1 MEKCYVNVRFFDNYD
16 RSKLAEKEYCF
27 IAWENLA
34 TGDLVVVETKFGLS
48 LAVVSGNLPIKPNQL
63 SDRDMRE
70 VVTKVVTKVDTS
82 AFEMRKAKA
91 ERKAELKRLMDQRIK
106 GLEEIDRYEAFA
118 KEDEA
123 LKTMLDAYKE
133 LNQ

>member
-70 VVTKVVTKVDTS
+70 VVTKVDTS
-82 AFEMRKAKA
+82 AFEMRKERA

-123 LKTMLDAYKE
+123 LKTMLEAYKE

>member
-1 MEKCYVNVRFFDNYD
+1 MEKSYVNVRFFNNYD

-34 TGDLVVVETKFGLS
+34 AGDLVVVETRFGLS
-48 LAVVSGNLPIKPNQL
+48 LAVVSGNLPIKPDQL

-70 VVTKVVTKVDTS
+70 VVTKVDTT
-82 AFEMRKAKA
+82 AFAMRKERA
-91 ERKAELKRLMDQRIK
+91 ERKAELKRKMDQRIK

>member
-1 MEKCYVNVRFFDNYD
+1 MEKSYVNVRFFDNYD
-16 RSKLAEKEYCF
+16 RSKLAGKEYCF

-34 TGDLVVVETKFGLS
+34 AGDLVVVETKFGLA

-70 VVTKVVTKVDTS
+70 VVTKVDTT
-82 AFEMRKAKA
+82 AFAMRKERA
-91 ERKAELKRLMDQRIK
+91 ERKAELKRKMDQRIK

>member
-1 MEKCYVNVRFFDNYD
+1 MEKHYVNVRFFENYD
-16 RSKLAEKEYCF
+16 RSKLAAKEYCF
-27 IAWENLA
+27 IAWEKLIL
-34 TGDLVVVETKFGLS
+34 GDLVVVETRFGLA
-48 LAVVSGNLPIKPNQL
+48 LAVVSDHLPIKPNQL

-70 VVTKVVTKVDTS
+70 VVAKVDTS
-82 AFEMRKAKA
+82 AFEMRKERA
-91 ERKAELKRLMDQRIK
+91 ERKAELKRQMDKRIK

-123 LKTMLDAYKE
+123 LKIMLDAYKE

>member
-1 MEKCYVNVRFFDNYD
+1 MEKSYVNVRFFNNYD

-27 IAWENLA
+27 ITWEKLFV
-34 TGDLVVVETKFGLS
+34 GDLVVVETRFGLA

-70 VVTKVVTKVDTS
+70 VVTKVDTS
-82 AFEMRKAKA
+82 AFEKRKERA

-123 LKTMLDAYKE
+123 LKAMLDAYKE

>member
-1 MEKCYVNVRFFDNYD
+1 MEKSYVNVRFFDNYD

-34 TGDLVVVETKFGLS
+34 AGDLVVVETRFGLS

-70 VVTKVVTKVDTS
+70 VVTKVDTT
-82 AFEMRKAKA
+82 AFAMRKERA
-91 ERKAELKRLMDQRIK
+91 ERKAELKRKMDQRIK